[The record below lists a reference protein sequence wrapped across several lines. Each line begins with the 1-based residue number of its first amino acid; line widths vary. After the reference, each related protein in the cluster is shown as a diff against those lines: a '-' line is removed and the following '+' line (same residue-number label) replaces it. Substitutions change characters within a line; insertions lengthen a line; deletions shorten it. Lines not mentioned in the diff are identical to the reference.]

1 MELNMSNWLFE
12 NKQILNNLAE
22 CLAFRIQLIENKKS
36 VWAFLMGPADVE
48 KLYKLQAHYS
58 YVHKI
63 LFHESDLEKFQ
74 EHLETHKKSL
84 YNVFKETQFWLE
96 SGDFID
102 DRFLPVSKQDI
113 RSLIEVFINLKVH
126 KQKSSKRT
134 HRKRK
139 LQKDYD

>member
-1 MELNMSNWLFE
+1 MSNWLFE

-22 CLAFRIQLIENKKS
+22 CLAFKIGLIENKKS
-36 VWAFLMGPADVE
+36 VWAFLMSPAEVE
-48 KLYKLQAHYS
+48 KLYKLQAHYT

-63 LFHESDLEKFQ
+63 LFHEPSILKFQ
-74 EHLETHKKSL
+74 THLETHKDSL

-102 DRFLPVSKQDI
+102 HRFLPVSKQDI
-113 RSLIEVFINLKVH
+113 RSLINLFIRLKVH
-126 KQKSSKRT
+126 KQKSSKGT